1 MSDATERQNGL
12 FGLVWPVA
20 AAALVLTA
28 LAPFVVGSADV
39 RGVAIGGVLA
49 TLNLAAIAL
58 VVRGVMRGALLSW
71 GSLATVKFAV
81 LLFATWIILKNHW
94 AGVLPLSLGY
104 AALPL
109 GIVVGQLLRTAPAR
123 REEGRVDARTR

>member
-1 MSDATERQNGL
+1 MS
-12 FGLVWPVA
+12 LVWPVA
-20 AAALVLTA
+20 AAAAVLTA
-28 LAPFVVGSADV
+28 IAPFVFSAADR

-71 GSLATVKFAV
+71 GSLATMKFAV
-81 LLFATWIILKNHW
+81 LLFATWIVIKNHW
-94 AGVLPLSLGY
+94 AGVLPLALGY

-109 GIVVGQLLRTAPAR
+109 GIVVGQLTRAAPVR
-123 REEGRVDARTR
+123 KEG

>member
-1 MSDATERQNGL
+1 MSDTAERENGL
-12 FGLVWPVA
+12 LGLVWPVA
-20 AAALVLTA
+20 AAAVVLTA
-28 LAPFVVGSADV
+28 LAPFVVGLGDV
-39 RGVAIGGVLA
+39 RGVAIGGALA

-81 LLFATWIILKNHW
+81 LLFATWIVIKNHW
-94 AGVLPLSLGY
+94 AGVLPLALGY

-109 GIVVGQLLRTAPAR
+109 GIVVGQLLRTTPER
-123 REEGRVDARTR
+123 RQERRVDARTR

>member
-1 MSDATERQNGL
+1 MSNATERENGL
-12 FGLVWPVA
+12 LRLVWPVA
-20 AAALVLTA
+20 AAAVVLTA
-28 LAPFVVGSADV
+28 VAPFVVGSADV
-39 RGVAIGGVLA
+39 RGVAIGGALA

-81 LLFATWIILKNHW
+81 LLFATYIVIKNHW
-94 AGVLPLSLGY
+94 AGVLPLALGY

-109 GIVVGQLLRTAPAR
+109 GIVVGQLLRTAPER